1 MCVCKRK
8 SEYVCVYET
17 EREKEREVIIP
28 ASLVFN
34 RGKKTF
40 VGCHSVVC
48 EADEPLPIIP

>member
-34 RGKKTF
+34 RGKK
-40 VGCHSVVC
+40 HLMVVTVLFAKPMNHC
-48 EADEPLPIIP
+48 Q